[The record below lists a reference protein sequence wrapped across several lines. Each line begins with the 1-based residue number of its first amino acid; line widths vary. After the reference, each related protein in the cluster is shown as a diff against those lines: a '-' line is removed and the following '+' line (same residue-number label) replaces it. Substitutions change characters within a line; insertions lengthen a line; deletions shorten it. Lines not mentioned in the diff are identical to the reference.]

1 MRHILNKIHEEL
13 REEVPEYFRRL
24 QDDNRSIRSEMS
36 SDVTE
41 SYDELP
47 HADRVV
53 TEEPQQDISSIF
65 SNLPTPAKIEM
76 LPFTR
81 TPSDT
86 PEIETGRVKSKPKK
100 HNLNSNP
107 PVSLPP
113 PILPSDVFTVNV
125 TTNTAHLVTTNAE
138 VSNKHSNPLT
148 DTDVARLCIHRTPSN
163 STSNSS
169 TADTH
174 LLHTSSLHSIPSENG
189 SLQRRNRSATPNN
202 SRRDIF
208 PEPHRPKYRSVVT
221 DLFEGQLKSTVKCLT
236 CKKVSITTEKFQ
248 DLSLPI
254 PNKKELS
261 ETKTRLQGMRGSGNE
276 NSGCNIFSYLKS
288 LIASPET
295 SLEDCLHVF
304 FRKDDLNG
312 SNRYLCENCGKL
324 RNSIKFSRIH
334 KLPEILCIH
343 FKRFRH
349 DGYWASSKISRYIS
363 FPLNSLDLS
372 PYMVKG
378 TRTPAPY
385 NLVSAVCHIG
395 GVGGGHYVT
404 YTQNDV
410 NKHWYLFDDDIVRRV
425 TLEQVRSLQSY
436 ILIYRLNSDLTDRE
450 HILHSI
456 SPSPHETYYI
466 SKHWLC
472 LYDRCMYPGPI
483 AQFDFVCP
491 HGKVKPMKE
500 ANAARLVKGVT
511 RDTWEVLHDKFGGG
525 PPVTDLS
532 ICQTCQEDVIAL
544 NERRAAEK
552 KAVNQIQDSSCKH
565 ADSRREYYAINQD
578 WLKEWQAFINSQDL
592 SSFPPGPIDN
602 RSILTHIPRVD
613 THFRYSKACKRVNV
627 QIWDFFIST
636 YGGGPTIII
645 PSTGYH

>member
-36 SDVTE
+36 SDVME

-81 TPSDT
+81 TPDT
-86 PEIETGRVKSKPKK
+86 PDIEVGRVRSKPRK
-100 HNLNSNP
+100 HNLNSNSP
-107 PVSLPP
+107 PSLPP

-125 TTNTAHLVTTNAE
+125 TTNTAHLANTNTE
-138 VSNKHSNPLT
+138 GSNKHSHPLT
-148 DTDVARLCIHRTPSN
+148 DTDLGRLSIHRTPSN

-189 SLQRRNRSATPNN
+189 SLHRRNRSATPNTF
-202 SRRDIF
+202 RRDIF
-208 PEPHRPKYRSVVT
+208 PERHRPIYRSIVT

-236 CKKVSITTEKFQ
+236 CKKVSITTERFQ

-261 ETKTRLQGMRGSGNE
+261 ETKTRLQGMRGSG
-276 NSGCNIFSYLKS
+276 CNIFNYLKS

-295 SLEDCLHVF
+295 GLEDCLHVF

-312 SNRYLCENCGKL
+312 NNRYFCENCGKL

-378 TRTPAPY
+378 MPY
-385 NLVSAVCHIG
+385 SV
-395 GVGGGHYVT
+395 
-404 YTQNDV
+404 
-410 NKHWYLFDDDIVRRV
+410 
-425 TLEQVRSLQSY
+425 
-436 ILIYRLNSDLTDRE
+436 LIYITDLR
-450 HILHSI
+450 
-456 SPSPHETYYI
+456 YI
-466 SKHWLC
+466 ST
-472 LYDRCMYPGPI
+472 P
-483 AQFDFVCP
+483 
-491 HGKVKPMKE
+491 
-500 ANAARLVKGVT
+500 
-511 RDTWEVLHDKFGGG
+511 
-525 PPVTDLS
+525 
-532 ICQTCQEDVIAL
+532 
-544 NERRAAEK
+544 
-552 KAVNQIQDSSCKH
+552 
-565 ADSRREYYAINQD
+565 
-578 WLKEWQAFINSQDL
+578 
-592 SSFPPGPIDN
+592 
-602 RSILTHIPRVD
+602 RS
-613 THFRYSKACKRVNV
+613 N
-627 QIWDFFIST
+627 
-636 YGGGPTIII
+636 
-645 PSTGYH
+645 